1 MPNWGGLILTKKG
14 RNLQAKVETGIIL
27 YLTKMKLGSGVLPG
41 GKTLEDLADL
51 VEPRQVLG
59 IAEKIAQDDGLCKI
73 SSTIS
78 NSGLEQGY
86 YVRELGVF
94 ANDPDEGEIL
104 YAVTTDSAPD
114 YLPADGG
121 AMAISQEF
129 AVYIAISNAESVY
142 AVIDNKAMATI
153 GYVADM
159 IAEHN
164 SDPDAHPNLIKSIDY
179 PTIDAI
185 LGTDGID
192 PPDVPGILGDV
203 DEITLRDIDELF
215 AA

>member
-27 YLTKMKLGSGVLPG
+27 YLTKMKLGAGMLPA
-41 GKTLEDLADL
+41 GKTLEDLTDL
-51 VEPRQVLG
+51 VEPKQVLG
-59 IAEKIAQDDGLCKI
+59 ITEKTAQDNGLCKI

-78 NSGLEQGY
+78 NSGLQQGY

-104 YAVTTDSAPD
+104 YAITTDSAPD

-121 AMAISQEF
+121 SMVISQEF
-129 AVYIAISNAESVY
+129 AVYITISNAENVY
-142 AVIDNKAMATI
+142 ATIDNNAIATI
-153 GYVADM
+153 GYVANM
-159 IAEHN
+159 VAEHN
-164 SDPDAHPNLIKSIDY
+164 NNPDAHPNIFKSITY
-179 PTIDAI
+179 PTIDEI
-185 LGTDGID
+185 LETEGSEMPDIPGTG
-192 PPDVPGILGDV
+192 GDL
-203 DEITLRDIDELF
+203 DEITTQDIDKLI